1 MEEVQTKSQVINA
14 DNSLET
20 TLARLANVRVQV
32 ELIQE
37 DTNRLKE
44 GFAEITERINVLSA
58 CYHEEREIILRRRTK
73 A

>member
-1 MEEVQTKSQVINA
+1 MEGTQTNSQVINA
-14 DNSLET
+14 ESSLAT

-37 DTNRLKE
+37 DTNSLKK
-44 GFAEITERINVLSA
+44 GFAEITQRINILNAS
-58 CYHEEREIILRRRTK
+58 YQEEREIILKRRTN

>member
-1 MEEVQTKSQVINA
+1 MEEAQTSSQVINA
-14 DNSLET
+14 ESSLAT

-37 DTNRLKE
+37 DTISLKE
-44 GFAEITERINVLSA
+44 GFAEITKRINVLNA
-58 CYHEEREIILRRRTK
+58 NYQEEREIILKRRTK

>member
-1 MEEVQTKSQVINA
+1 MEGAQTNSQVINA
-14 DNSLET
+14 ESSLAT

-37 DTNRLKE
+37 DTNSLKK
-44 GFAEITERINVLSA
+44 GFAEITQRINILNAS
-58 CYHEEREIILRRRTK
+58 YQEEREIILKRRTN

>member
-1 MEEVQTKSQVINA
+1 MEGAQTNSQVTNA
-14 DNSLET
+14 ESSLAT

-37 DTNRLKE
+37 DTNSLKK
-44 GFAEITERINVLSA
+44 GFAEITQRINILNAS
-58 CYHEEREIILRRRTK
+58 YQEEREIILKRRTK

>member
-1 MEEVQTKSQVINA
+1 MEEAQTSSQVINA
-14 DNSLET
+14 ESSLAT

-37 DTNRLKE
+37 DTISLKE
-44 GFAEITERINVLSA
+44 GFAEITKRINVLKA
-58 CYHEEREIILRRRTK
+58 NDQEEREIILKRRTK

>member
-1 MEEVQTKSQVINA
+1 MEGAQTNSQVINA
-14 DNSLET
+14 ESSLAT

-37 DTNRLKE
+37 DTNSLKK
-44 GFAEITERINVLSA
+44 GFAEITQRINILNAS
-58 CYHEEREIILRRRTK
+58 YQEEREIILKRHTK

>member
-1 MEEVQTKSQVINA
+1 MEGAQTNSQVINA
-14 DNSLET
+14 ESSLAT

-37 DTNRLKE
+37 DTNSLN
-44 GFAEITERINVLSA
+44 AS
-58 CYHEEREIILRRRTK
+58 YQEEREIILKRRTK

>member
-1 MEEVQTKSQVINA
+1 MKEVQTKSQVINA
-14 DNSLET
+14 DNLLET

-44 GFAEITERINVLSA
+44 GFAEITERINVSSA
-58 CYHEEREIILRRRTK
+58 SYQEEREIILRRRTK